1 MKTDACH
8 RTVPGMLATILYAL
22 AVAGCV
28 STPNDYATGL
38 EAVIPTTL
46 GLETYKISLMPRAV
60 LEEAA
65 RSQEREV
72 AGGLDAHALSSQGS
86 VYRAYRRWLEGD
98 IRPLS
103 ESASSV
109 SQ

>member
-1 MKTDACH
+1 MKKDACR
-8 RTVPGMLATILYAL
+8 RTAPGMLATILCAL

-38 EAVIPTTL
+38 EAVIPTTM

-65 RSQEREV
+65 RSQEREM
-72 AGGLDAHALSSQGS
+72 AEGLNAHALSSQGS
-86 VYRAYRRWLEGD
+86 VYQAYRRWLEGNTHS
-98 IRPLS
+98 LS
-103 ESASSV
+103 ESASTV